1 MTSFHG
7 CHTTLHYLNPYH
19 SSYEAPM
26 AAYHHPHYQSYEA
39 SMATL
44 HNCKTTLHYHPQ
56 HHLEFS
62 STTEDR
68 LEAALAKL
76 TLSQHNL
83 AASIDT
89 LATTIDNLLQQ
100 LPCNLTPHFS
110 SSFPSPPPPQTPL
123 LKPTP
128 SPTCIAFTT
137 VPPPP
142 ATTPSPPPPPA
153 TMPPSP
159 PPPAT
164 TPPPPPPLFTP
175 IQLPPTTLPG
185 PLPIVIISL
194 LVNSNSHVSFNRR
207 RITIHRAHKEHSSCC
222 KELDHPFLLIVFV
235 ILVTAK
241 WLYLR
246 KHFQSLIPS
255 PTFIWDSGFIFC
267 IPSP

>member
-89 LATTIDNLLQQ
+89 LATTIDNLLQR
-100 LPCNLTPHFS
+100 LPCNPTPHFS
-110 SSFPSPPPPQTPL
+110 SSFLAQTPPPPPL
-123 LKPTP
+123 FKPTP
-128 SPTCIAFTT
+128 SPTRTAFTT
-137 VPPPP
+137 VPPP
-142 ATTPSPPPPPA
+142 S
-153 TMPPSP
+153 
-159 PPPAT
+159 AT
-164 TPPPPPPLFTP
+164 TPPPPPPPPLPPLVP
-175 IQLPPTTLPG
+175 IQSQPTTWSD
-185 PLPIVIISL
+185 PLPRPVLHLSDLVRPTMPFTKLFSRVPPRGTAMAGYTLPAMTVAFCTIAKPGAIPRNKPWDPDII
-194 LVNSNSHVSFNRR
+194 
-207 RITIHRAHKEHSSCC
+207 
-222 KELDHPFLLIVFV
+222 FL
-235 ILVTAK
+235 K
-241 WLYLR
+241 
-246 KHFQSLIPS
+246 
-255 PTFIWDSGFIFC
+255 
-267 IPSP
+267 